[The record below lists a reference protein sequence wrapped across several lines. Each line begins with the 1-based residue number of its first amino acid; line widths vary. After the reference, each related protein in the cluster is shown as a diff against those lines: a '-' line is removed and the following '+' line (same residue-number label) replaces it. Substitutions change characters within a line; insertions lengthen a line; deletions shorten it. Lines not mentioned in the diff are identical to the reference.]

1 MAIDSY
7 FLERLQN
14 ALKSRGLDW
23 DEKRMFGGICFM
35 VHDKMC
41 FGSFRNGL
49 MVRVAPEE
57 AEHLLQGEYTS
68 QMMQAQR
75 PMVGF
80 LIVEMEGVDRES
92 DLDFWIDKCL
102 EYNPKAKASKKKK

>member
-1 MAIDSY
+1 MAMDPY

-14 ALKSRGLDW
+14 AMNSRGLDW
-23 DEKRMFGGICFM
+23 EEKKMFGGICFM

-49 MVRVAPEE
+49 MVRIDPEQ
-57 AEHLLQGEYTS
+57 AEDLLALEYTS

-80 LIVEMEGVDRES
+80 LIIEMEGVDRES
-92 DLDFWIDKCL
+92 DLDFWISKCL
-102 EYNPKAKASKKKK
+102 EYNPKAKVSKKK